1 METRGRG
8 HGRGLSGFAAWVE
21 GSGRWLAAE
30 GGLVFQAEDLK
41 AREVAV
47 GLVGSREEAA
57 AASCAMSFWL
67 EEADFAR
74 DLADFRPCFCHP
86 RGESMVI
93 FLREVRA

>member
-1 METRGRG
+1 MMETRGRG
-8 HGRGLSGFAAWVE
+8 HGRELSRFVAWVE
-21 GSGRWLAAE
+21 GSGMWMAVE

-47 GLVGSREEAA
+47 GLLGSREEAS

-74 DLADFRPCFCHP
+74 DLC
-86 RGESMVI
+86 
-93 FLREVRA
+93 